1 MYHLALDLSSR
12 QRYLLYNNNS
22 WSSEETFSKLSISF
36 LGGWDQPRTVV
47 YWPGD
52 LTLDLDSCDV
62 LSLFLYFR
70 ALWNPLFYVCRSSRF
85 TPMAYGIF
93 LEEWLGKLIMPT
105 DHHGISFSE
114 SKDCQNA
121 CQDADFGWL
130 SKRKLDRD
138 LIQAWAHRWY
148 ICSHFWSPMFSVR
161 QKLSFCISQLYKAK

>member
-52 LTLDLDSCDV
+52 LALDLDSCDV

-85 TPMAYGIF
+85 TPMESSWKSGLVNWSCPLTTMVFLSQNQRTAKMLAKMLILVDSLRGSWTGI
-93 LEEWLGKLIMPT
+93 
-105 DHHGISFSE
+105 
-114 SKDCQNA
+114 
-121 CQDADFGWL
+121 
-130 SKRKLDRD
+130 
-138 LIQAWAHRWY
+138 
-148 ICSHFWSPMFSVR
+148 
-161 QKLSFCISQLYKAK
+161 